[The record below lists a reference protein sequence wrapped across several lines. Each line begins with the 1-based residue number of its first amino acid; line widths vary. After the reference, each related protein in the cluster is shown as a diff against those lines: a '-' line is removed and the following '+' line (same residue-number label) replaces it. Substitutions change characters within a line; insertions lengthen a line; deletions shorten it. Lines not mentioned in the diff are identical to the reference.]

1 VYTIWEQAFSQ
12 SAVEG
17 TGIFV
22 RELRTFREFLVNEME
37 RVVITGMGAITP
49 LGLSAEES
57 WQNALAGR
65 SGVGPITLF
74 DAPNGLVAAE
84 ARAFDGDALLGHK
97 SARRMDRFEQ
107 MANVAANEA
116 IEQSGL
122 TLDASSHQR
131 IGLSI
136 SCAFGGLQSMIDA
149 ITAINE
155 KGPERVSPLGLP
167 KFMTTSPTISIAHD
181 LRGPSFS
188 VASACATGADGIGI
202 AYQMIRAGVVDGMV
216 AGGADAPITSLG
228 LAAFDRMYAYSHRQ
242 TGTPSPFS
250 AERDGIIAGE
260 GAGVLVLE
268 SLSHARARGASILAE
283 VAGYGA
289 TTDAYHVVA
298 PREDGAESARAIRL
312 ALDDAGMDPDRV
324 DTINA
329 HGTGTTLNDAAETAA
344 IKLAFGEQAYHVPIS
359 STKSMTGHMMGA
371 SGAVEAIFC
380 ILAIRDDAIPPTINY
395 QTADP
400 TCDLDYVPNQGR
412 KVAVKVA
419 MSNAFG
425 FGGHN
430 AVLVFQGMEATSNGE
445 GR

>member
-1 VYTIWEQAFSQ
+1 
-12 SAVEG
+12 
-17 TGIFV
+17 
-22 RELRTFREFLVNEME
+22 ME
-37 RVVITGMGAITP
+37 RVVVTGMGAITP

-57 WQNALAGR
+57 WQNARAGH

-74 DAPNGLVAAE
+74 DEQTDLVAAE
-84 ARAFDGDALLGHK
+84 AHNFDAEALLGRK
-97 SARRMDRFEQ
+97 AARRMDRFEQ

-122 TLDASSHQR
+122 TRDGSNPER

-136 SCAFGGLQSMIDA
+136 SCAFGGLQSMIEA

-155 KGPERVSPLGLP
+155 EGPERVSPLGLP
-167 KFMTTSPTISIAHD
+167 KFMTTSPTISITHD

-188 VASACATGADGIGI
+188 AASACATGADGIGI
-202 AYQMIRAGVVDGMV
+202 AYQMIRGGVVDAMV

-228 LAAFDRMYAYSHRQ
+228 LAAFDRMFAYSHRL

-268 SLSHARARGASILAE
+268 SLTHAQARGASILAE
-283 VAGYGA
+283 LAGYGA

-298 PREDGAESARAIRL
+298 PREDGIESARAIRL
-312 ALDDAGMDPDRV
+312 ALDDAGIEPDCV

-344 IKLAFGEQAYHVPIS
+344 IKLAFGSQATHVPIS

-380 ILAIRDDAIPPTINY
+380 ILAIRDNAIPPTINY
-395 QTADP
+395 QTPDP
-400 TCDLDYVPNQGR
+400 ACDLDYVPNEGR
-412 KVAVKVA
+412 QVPVKVA

-430 AVLVFQGMEATSNGE
+430 SVLVFREVET
-445 GR
+445 

>member
-1 VYTIWEQAFSQ
+1 MRQCHES
-12 SAVEG
+12 S
-17 TGIFV
+17 
-22 RELRTFREFLVNEME
+22 LNMME
-37 RVVITGMGAITP
+37 RVVVTGMGAITP

-74 DAPNGLVAAE
+74 DERTGLAAAE
-84 ARAFDGDALLGHK
+84 AHTFDAEAWLGRK
-97 SARRMDRFEQ
+97 AARRMDRYEQ

-122 TLDASSHQR
+122 VIDASNRER

-136 SCAFGGLQSMIDA
+136 SCAFGGLQSMIEA

-155 KGPERVSPLGLP
+155 TGPERVSPLGLP
-167 KFMTTSPTISIAHD
+167 RFMTTSPTISIAHD

-188 VASACATGADGIGI
+188 AASACATGADGIGI
-202 AYQMIRAGVVDGMV
+202 ACQMIRAGVVDGMI

-228 LAAFDRMYAYSHRQ
+228 LATFDRMHAYSHRQ

-250 AERDGIIAGE
+250 VERDGIIAGE

-268 SLSHARARGASILAE
+268 SLSHAQARGADIRAE
-283 VAGYGA
+283 LAGYGA

-298 PREDGAESARAIRL
+298 PREDGTESARAIRL
-312 ALDDAGMDPDRV
+312 ALDDARIEPGSV
-324 DTINA
+324 DYINA
-329 HGTGTTLNDAAETAA
+329 HGTGTTLNDAAETKA
-344 IKLAFGEQAYHVPIS
+344 IKLAFGPQAAYVPIS
-359 STKSMTGHMMGA
+359 STKSMMGHMMGA

-380 ILAIRDDAIPPTINY
+380 ILAIRDGAIPPTINY
-395 QTADP
+395 QTPDP
-400 TCDLDYVPNQGR
+400 ACDLDYVPNEGR
-412 KVAVKVA
+412 QVPVNVA

-430 AVLVFQGMEATSNGE
+430 AVLVFRGMEAAANSGA
-445 GR
+445 R